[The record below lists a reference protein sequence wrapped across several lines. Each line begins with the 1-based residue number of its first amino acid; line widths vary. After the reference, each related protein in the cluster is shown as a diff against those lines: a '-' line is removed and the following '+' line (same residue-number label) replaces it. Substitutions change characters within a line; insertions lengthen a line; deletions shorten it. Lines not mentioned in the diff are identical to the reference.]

1 MNENKKI
8 ARLYVFLTV
17 IIAVVAVIFQYILYE
32 NYLEIDNNIY
42 IHGAKT
48 PGAFY
53 IFIFIAVILLATP
66 ALIFRK
72 DLLPNELKRGSFLT
86 AVTSLLSAGTVA
98 FMVVA
103 YFKDNN
109 VISAVTDSALNTIEK
124 LKLACVI
131 ISIFV
136 FAYYIAVAL
145 FGKNKSGFIT
155 FLSFFPVI
163 WTLLFLMCL
172 YFDRSGVLN
181 SPVKVLRQVALIVF
195 MLYELFES
203 RASLGKS
210 KPIIYFIFSN
220 LAVVFLSVAFVP
232 EIIYI
237 LQGTLEL
244 TVDSLFGIYCG
255 VSVLYV
261 LARSVAFAESSNGN
275 IVYMR
280 NKHSHKTKEKGGLF
294 NPDEDAE

>member
-8 ARLYVFLTV
+8 ARLYVFLTA
-17 IIAVVAVIFQYILYE
+17 IIAVVAVMFQYILYE
-32 NYLEIDNNIY
+32 NYFEPDIGVY

-53 IFIFIAVILLATP
+53 IFIFIAVILMATP

-72 DLLPNELKRGSFLT
+72 DLLSNELKRGTFLT
-86 AVTSLLSAGTVA
+86 AVTSLLSAGAIAFVSVSFFMDKNKFSVIIDTTLNTVDKLKTACAIVGVLVA
-98 FMVVA
+98 FY
-103 YFKDNN
+103 YF
-109 VISAVTDSALNTIEK
+109 
-124 LKLACVI
+124 
-131 ISIFV
+131 
-136 FAYYIAVAL
+136 AVA
-145 FGKNKSGFIT
+145 FSGKSKSNFIT

-172 YFDRSGVLN
+172 YFDRSGVIN
-181 SPVKVLRQVALIVF
+181 SPVKVLRQVSLIVF
-195 MLYELFES
+195 MLYSLFES

-210 KPIIYFIFSN
+210 KPIIYFILSN
-220 LAVVFLSVAFVP
+220 LTVIFLSSAFVP

-244 TVDSLFGIYCG
+244 TVEAVFSIYCG

-261 LARSVAFAESSNGN
+261 FARSIAFAESSNGN
-275 IVYMR
+275 IIYAKKK
-280 NKHSHKTKEKGGLF
+280 NSHKPKDSLF
-294 NPDEDAE
+294 EPEEEAE